1 MAEQAMDWQGQP
13 FRAKVVAQIEDA
25 VRSSTSPMNKSSIEM
40 ENHVFQKAKTR
51 EEYLAL
57 VARLIL
63 HVKEINSNR
72 DKSKGPGGM
81 GIPQGMPPGTAGM
94 SQTMQ
99 DPIGALQNL
108 TVQGI
113 GPVGQQGMMNQQQ
126 QAHLQQQQRM
136 LLQQRQMQQMQQQQ
150 QQRPQ
155 LERQDAFL
163 VTSAQHVQTMA
174 QPLPANSQVG
184 MTYQQTMQG
193 GGIQQP
199 GMQQAGMQPGMQ
211 QGMQPGMQ
219 QGMQQ
224 GLQQV
229 GMQQSGMQQG
239 MQQAGMQQ
247 PGMPMVTMGMQ
258 QQRPQATSVGGI
270 SQASPMAFGQQ
281 MQPGAIGSSQQAVP
295 SPKPPSISSM
305 MMSPSP
311 QGLQGMAGNPRG
323 NSPRVLNTPGG
334 PNSPSPNTPRP
345 HEEQAYLDKLKQ
357 LQKYIEPLKRMINR
371 LTTGKDE
378 ESKKDISKME
388 NLLKILT
395 DPTKRLPMATLLK
408 CEQVLDSL
416 EMSKAPGVGSVPSAT
431 PIITATPM
439 HMCQPLLDAV
449 ATNMKSPM
457 FNHALQQTFGPAM
470 TALFGAPIRAPSP
483 PPKKRK
489 REEDEEEEEEIP
501 HILQGE
507 IARLG
512 SRFRVSLDP
521 TQHSSSKD
529 VHLVCKIDDK
539 NLPCVPPI
547 SVKVPEL
554 YPQVSPQCD
563 TKAQDYESSPFLTS
577 IQESLSRL
585 MLQMPSKYTFTQLM
599 DKWEM
604 SIRRACA
611 APS

>member
-1 MAEQAMDWQGQP
+1 MAEQTMDWRSEP
-13 FRAKVVAQIEDA
+13 FRSKVVAQIEEA
-25 VRSSTSPMNKSSIEM
+25 VRSSASPMTKSSIEM
-40 ENHVFQKAKTR
+40 ENHVFHKAKTR

-63 HVKEINSNR
+63 HVKEMNANK
-72 DKSKGPGGM
+72 DKPKGPGGM
-81 GIPQGMPPGTAGM
+81 GMPQGMPGPAGI
-94 SQTMQ
+94 SQPMQ

-126 QAHLQQQQRM
+126 QAHLQQQR
-136 LLQQRQMQQMQQQQ
+136 LLMQQQQ
-150 QQRPQ
+150 QQRHMQMQQQRPP

-163 VTSAQHVQTMA
+163 VTSAQHVQSMA
-174 QPLPANSQVG
+174 QPLPANSVG
-184 MTYQQTMQG
+184 MSYQQTMTGGNMQQAGLQQG
-193 GGIQQP
+193 IQGGIQQP
-199 GMQQAGMQPGMQ
+199 GMQQT
-211 QGMQPGMQ
+211 
-219 QGMQQ
+219 
-224 GLQQV
+224 
-229 GMQQSGMQQG
+229 
-239 MQQAGMQQ
+239 GMQQ
-247 PGMPMVTMGMQ
+247 PGMPMSSMGMQHGIQ
-258 QQRPQATSVGGI
+258 QQRPQTSGIGGI
-270 SQASPMAFGQQ
+270 SQASQLPFGQQ
-281 MQPGAIGSSQQAVP
+281 MQPGPNMTSQQAVP

-311 QGLQGMAGNPRG
+311 QGMVNNPRVP
-323 NSPRVLNTPGG
+323 SPRVLNTPGA
-334 PNSPSPNTPRP
+334 PNSPSPNTPRS
-345 HEEQAYLDKLKQ
+345 HEEQAYLEKLKQ

-395 DPTKRLPMATLLK
+395 DPTRRLPMTTLLK

-416 EMSKAPGVGSVPSAT
+416 EMSKPPSGAGSVPSTT
-431 PIITATPM
+431 PTITTTPM

-489 REEDEEEEEEIP
+489 REAEEDEEIP

-512 SRFRVSLDP
+512 GRFRVNLDS
-521 TQHSSSKD
+521 TQHSDSKD
-529 VHLVCKIDDK
+529 IHLVCKIDDK

-554 YPQVSPQCD
+554 YPSVSPQCD
-563 TKAQDYESSPFLTS
+563 TKAQDYESSPFLSS

-585 MLQMPSKYTFTQLM
+585 LLQMPSKYTFTELM